1 MQPIK
6 FEVMP
11 FGFRVSFKL
20 YERDY
25 NKKIFKANLL
35 EIKKIIVAASGP
47 ITNLIMIIVIMIL
60 NTTGKENQIYA
71 NLLIMIF
78 NLMPIY
84 PLDGGRILKSVIHIF
99 YGGKVALKTTNKISN
114 ALIIFVTALGSI
126 AIFYF
131 ENIAIFLMV
140 IFLWII
146 VIRENVKY
154 KMIIN
159 AYNML

>member
-1 MQPIK
+1 M
-6 FEVMP
+6 
-11 FGFRVSFKL
+11 
-20 YERDY
+20 
-25 NKKIFKANLL
+25 
-35 EIKKIIVAASGP
+35 AASGP